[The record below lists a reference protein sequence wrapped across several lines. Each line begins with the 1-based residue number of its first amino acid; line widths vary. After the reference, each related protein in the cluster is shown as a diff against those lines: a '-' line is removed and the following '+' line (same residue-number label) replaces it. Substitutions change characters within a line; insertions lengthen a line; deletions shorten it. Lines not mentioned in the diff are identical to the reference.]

1 MTKGQKASETRKKKQ
16 DAMMKEL
23 GFERKKIKRKRKPMT
38 EEQRKAASERL
49 AKAREA
55 RGHTGLKT
63 VHHSIR
69 DLEKDHF
76 LHPLKV
82 KEWIKS
88 NELKLRGM
96 NALKN
101 SSKWQERS
109 EYIDLQTYIKNMKSY
124 LSTGH
129 WGDFRYG
136 ENKEHRVQKVCLAMA
151 YYPDGTPKRSH
162 GVWYPDI
169 GQVWTKE
176 LEETWYG
183 DEDPRVVHATP
194 TRGELSDEEEV
205 LSDGGDSGQDESDDL
220 Y

>member
-88 NELKLRGM
+88 NELKLKGM

-124 LSTGH
+124 LTTGH

-136 ENKEHRVQKVCLAMA
+136 ENKEYRVQKVCIAMS
-151 YYPDGTPKRSH
+151 YYPDGTPKRSR
-162 GVWYPDI
+162 GVYYPDI
-169 GQVWTKE
+169 GAVWTKE

-194 TRGELSDEEEV
+194 TGGELSDEEEV
-205 LSDGGDSGQDESDDL
+205 LSDGGDSGSDESDDL

>member
-1 MTKGQKASETRKKKQ
+1 MTKKGQKAADTRKKKQ

-38 EEQRKAASERL
+38 EEQKKAAAERL

-69 DLEKDHF
+69 DLPEDDF

-96 NALKN
+96 ISLKT

-129 WGDFRYG
+129 WGDFRWG
-136 ENKEHRVQKVCLAMA
+136 ENMEHRVQKVCVAMS
-151 YYPDGTPKRSH
+151 YHPDGTPNRTM
-162 GVWYPDI
+162 GVFYPDI
-169 GQVWTKE
+169 GQTWTKE
-176 LEETWYG
+176 LQESWYG
-183 DEDPRVVHATP
+183 EDDPRRVHATA
-194 TRGELSDEEEV
+194 TKLSNQEEI
-205 LSDGGDSGQDESDDL
+205 LGDGGDGSEDEQDDL